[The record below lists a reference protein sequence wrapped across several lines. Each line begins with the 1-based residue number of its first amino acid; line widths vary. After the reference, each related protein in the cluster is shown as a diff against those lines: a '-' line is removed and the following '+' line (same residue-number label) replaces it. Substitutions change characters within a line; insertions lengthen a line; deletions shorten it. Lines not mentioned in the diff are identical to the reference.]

1 MATREE
7 TVVVGGATVRGLNG
21 RLCTTAD
28 GCELAAKLAAI
39 DDAWG
44 CSCTEEVE
52 GVTLFAAATAA
63 NFAILSS
70 KLLKTFSS
78 AATSLSDCGMVNVR
92 CFNLGDEPETD
103 TPASVDCA
111 APKRCFA
118 QSTRDVGDAV
128 IFPTVV

>member
-1 MATREE
+1 MATLEE

-21 RLCTTAD
+21 RLCTTVD
-28 GCELAAKLAAI
+28 VCELSAKLETV
-39 DDAWG
+39 DDARG

-52 GVTLFAAATAA
+52 GVTLVAAATAA

-70 KLLKTFSS
+70 KLLRTFSS
-78 AATSLSDCGMVNVR
+78 ATSLSDCGMVNVR
-92 CFNLGDEPETD
+92 CFNLGEEPETD